1 MLKLTEDLFR
11 SDPSAKFAD
20 YYERTLYNH
29 ILSTQHPEHGGY
41 VYFTPARP
49 RHYRVYSAPNEA
61 MWCCVGTGME
71 NHGKYNQFI
80 YTHNGDSLYLNLFIA
95 SELNWKE
102 KGVKIEQETKFPDEE
117 QTQLTI
123 TEGSSRFKLMI
134 RYPSWVKEGALK
146 ITINGKPVSYNAHP
160 SSYIAMNRQWKK
172 GDVVLVSLPMH
183 NTTEQLPNVPEYIA
197 FMHGPI
203 LLGAKTGTE
212 DLKGLIA
219 DDSRW
224 GQMPAGQKLPVDK
237 APIIIENDRSKIVN
251 ELIPVK
257 GKSLTFTAP
266 AFTMINAVKVELE
279 PFFRIHDARYM
290 MYWMTLTNEQSRS
303 YLDSLAII
311 ENARK

>member
-1 MLKLTEDLFR
+1 
-11 SDPSAKFAD
+11 
-20 YYERTLYNH
+20 
-29 ILSTQHPEHGGY
+29 
-41 VYFTPARP
+41 
-49 RHYRVYSAPNEA
+49 
-61 MWCCVGTGME
+61 
-71 NHGKYNQFI
+71 
-80 YTHNGDSLYLNLFIA
+80 
-95 SELNWKE
+95 
-102 KGVKIEQETKFPDEE
+102 
-117 QTQLTI
+117 
-123 TEGSSRFKLMI
+123 MI

-160 SSYIAMNRQWKK
+160 SSYIALNRQWKK

-237 APIIIENDRSKIVN
+237 APIIIEDDRSKIVN
-251 ELIPVK
+251 ALIPVK

-266 AFTMINAVKVELE
+266 AFTMINPVKVELE

-311 ENARK
+311 EKEKEEL